1 MSFILADGWLITMNE
16 RREILEC
23 ASVCV
28 ENDRIAAVGSRQ
40 QLQQKYPGAEVVD
53 CTGRIVMPGMVNT
66 HTHLFQTLL
75 KGLGDDMVLKKW
87 FTCMTAP
94 SAVHLTAPDA
104 HAAALHGCV
113 ESIRSG
119 VTTVVDFMYVHPQ
132 PGLITSV
139 VDAFHMA
146 GMRGFVCRGFISD
159 GVQYGI
165 PEALI
170 ERPVVALADAK
181 EQIRRYNK
189 PGGRVQVGLAPN
201 MIWAVNEEG
210 YRETRKLADEE
221 HVLITTHVAET
232 GFELE
237 TAAANYGMND
247 TQFLSEI
254 GFLGP
259 DVIAV
264 HCVHCKTDDIA
275 IMRKHDT
282 KVSHNP
288 CSNMYLA
295 SGCAPIP
302 EMLAAGVTVG
312 LASDG
317 PASSNNHSL
326 FQAMKFAALQQKG
339 VHQDA
344 TIITAEK
351 VLEMATIGGARAV
364 GLEKEI
370 GSIEVGKKADIAV
383 VDYNNAFMTPI
394 HHPVSAIVYSALGHE
409 VTSVMIDGRFVMR
422 DGIVVS
428 VDETAVR
435 NQAQMSAD
443 ALTKRAGTDA
453 SKHRPWPR

>member
-1 MSFILADGWLITMNE
+1 
-16 RREILEC
+16 
-23 ASVCV
+23 
-28 ENDRIAAVGSRQ
+28 
-40 QLQQKYPGAEVVD
+40 
-53 CTGRIVMPGMVNT
+53 
-66 HTHLFQTLL
+66 
-75 KGLGDDMVLKKW
+75 
-87 FTCMTAP
+87 
-94 SAVHLTAPDA
+94 
-104 HAAALHGCV
+104 
-113 ESIRSG
+113 
-119 VTTVVDFMYVHPQ
+119 
-132 PGLITSV
+132 
-139 VDAFHMA
+139 
-146 GMRGFVCRGFISD
+146 
-159 GVQYGI
+159 
-165 PEALI
+165 
-170 ERPVVALADAK
+170 
-181 EQIRRYNK
+181 
-189 PGGRVQVGLAPN
+189 
-201 MIWAVNEEG
+201 
-210 YRETRKLADEE
+210 
-221 HVLITTHVAET
+221 
-232 GFELE
+232 
-237 TAAANYGMND
+237 MND

-264 HCVHCKTDDIA
+264 HCVHCKTGDIA

-422 DGIVVS
+422 DGVVGS
-428 VDETAVR
+428 VDEAAVR
-435 NQAQMSAD
+435 KQAQMSAD

-453 SKHRPWPR
+453 SKHRPWPK

>member
-1 MSFILADGWLITMNE
+1 
-16 RREILEC
+16 
-23 ASVCV
+23 
-28 ENDRIAAVGSRQ
+28 
-40 QLQQKYPGAEVVD
+40 
-53 CTGRIVMPGMVNT
+53 
-66 HTHLFQTLL
+66 
-75 KGLGDDMVLKKW
+75 
-87 FTCMTAP
+87 
-94 SAVHLTAPDA
+94 
-104 HAAALHGCV
+104 
-113 ESIRSG
+113 
-119 VTTVVDFMYVHPQ
+119 MYVHPQ
-132 PGLITSV
+132 PGMITSV
-139 VDAFHMA
+139 VNAFDMT
-146 GMRGFVCRGFISD
+146 GMRGFVCRGFIST
-159 GVQYGI
+159 GVQYDI

-170 ERPVVALADAK
+170 EKPAVALADAK

-189 PGGRVQVGLAPN
+189 PGGRIQVGLSPN
-201 MIWAVNEEG
+201 MIWAVDEEG
-210 YRETRKLADEE
+210 YRATRKLADEE

-232 GFELE
+232 DFELE
-237 TAAANYGMND
+237 TSAARYGMND

-264 HCVHCKTDDIA
+264 HCVHCKTDDI
-275 IMRKHDT
+275 KTLHDHGT
-282 KVSHNP
+282 SVSHNP

-344 TIITAEK
+344 TIMTAEK
-351 VLEMATIGGARAV
+351 VLEMATIDGARAV

-370 GSIEVGKKADIAV
+370 GSIEVGKKADIV
-383 VDYNNAFMTPI
+383 VLDYNNAFMTPI

-409 VTSVMIDGRFVMR
+409 VTTVMIDGRLVMR
-422 DGIVVS
+422 DGVVGI
-428 VDETAVR
+428 VDEGAVR
-435 NQAQMSAD
+435 KQAQVAAD

-453 SKHRPWPR
+453 FKRRPWPGVSQ